1 MSDLNQQFVLAV
13 PGAGTAGTTYLTV
26 PFDGDLV
33 LVTAGANAAG
43 TASQSTVDVT
53 VGGTS
58 VFATAAN
65 VTASGDA
72 GATITSNKLQIAGDS
87 ASKVG
92 KATATSSLTTAPA
105 GNKVTSNVTS
115 GVDYIMPYAPKDAV
129 LASVTAGQEIA
140 VITTLATGTSRLN
153 VALQF
158 VRK

>member
-1 MSDLNQQFVLAV
+1 MSDLTQQFVLSV
-13 PGAGTAGTTYLTV
+13 TGAGTAGTTYLTV

-43 TASQSTVDVT
+43 TAGATTVDVT

-65 VTASGDA
+65 VAASGDA

-92 KATATSSLTTAPA
+92 KASSVSSLTTAA
-105 GNKVTSNVTS
+105 TNKVTNNVTS
-115 GVDYIMPYAPKDAV
+115 GVDYIGPIAPADRV

-140 VITTLATGTSRLN
+140 VVTTLATGTTRCN